1 MRHGN
6 RNNSLSRTA
15 SHRDAMLSNMAC
27 SLIEHKRITTTLAKA
42 KSLRKYVEPLITK
55 SKTDSTHSRRLV
67 FSDLRNKEAVT
78 ELFRDVAPK
87 VADRNGGYT
96 RIIKLGTRKG
106 DAAEMCII
114 ELVDFN
120 EVMLKEAKTKT
131 RRSRRGGGRKK
142 SDTTT
147 ATAATETSAVTE
159 TEEEVKTETPKAE
172 AKTEEP
178 TKEEEKQAESEGET
192 KDDEAASEDEKE
204 KE

>member
-27 SLIEHKRITTTLAKA
+27 SLIEHKRITTTVAKA
-42 KSLRKYVEPLITK
+42 KSLRKYVEPIITK

-67 FSDLRNKEAVT
+67 FSDLRSKNAVT

-87 VADRNGGYT
+87 VANRDGGYT
-96 RIIKLGTRKG
+96 RIIKIGTRPG

-120 EVMLKEAKTKT
+120 EVMLQEAKSKT
-131 RRSRRGGGRKK
+131 RRSRRGGGKKK
-142 SDTTT
+142 SETTT
-147 ATAATETSAVTE
+147 AATTETTAKTTQENAV
-159 TEEEVKTETPKAE
+159 AE
-172 AKTEEP
+172 ADEETKVEEP
-178 TKEEEKQAESEGET
+178 KKEEENKSDAENNAAGEEGEN
-192 KDDEAASEDEKE
+192 KE
-204 KE
+204 